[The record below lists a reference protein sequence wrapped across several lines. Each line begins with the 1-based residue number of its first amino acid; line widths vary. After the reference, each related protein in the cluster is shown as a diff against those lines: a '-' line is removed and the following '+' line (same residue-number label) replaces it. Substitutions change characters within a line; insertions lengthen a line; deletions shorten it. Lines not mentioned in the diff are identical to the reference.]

1 MRVSHHPEGKI
12 SECAVMREVGM
23 GLDQSSPK
31 SALVIN
37 NVALLVALVG
47 GYHQLSWIISGNS
60 IPNTAAEQADCL
72 GWLKTNNTV
81 KGGQYFW
88 VPGTY
93 QTQEPHCTSSQ
104 STPDSYPSPTTEICR

>member
-1 MRVSHHPEGKI
+1 MRVSHHPEEKI
-12 SECAVMREVGM
+12 SECEVMREVGM

-60 IPNTAAEQADCL
+60 IPNIAI
-72 GWLKTNNTV
+72 
-81 KGGQYFW
+81 KGNIAVGYE
-88 VPGTY
+88 VERGGPL
-93 QTQEPHCTSSQ
+93 
-104 STPDSYPSPTTEICR
+104 TPI

>member
-12 SECAVMREVGM
+12 SEWAVMREVGM

-60 IPNTAAEQADCL
+60 IPNTAILNGFLFLRQLNLLIYCFI
-72 GWLKTNNTV
+72 
-81 KGGQYFW
+81 Q
-88 VPGTY
+88 VPN
-93 QTQEPHCTSSQ
+93 
-104 STPDSYPSPTTEICR
+104 

>member
-1 MRVSHHPEGKI
+1 MSFDPEG
-12 SECAVMREVGM
+12 EVLGCVMMREVGM

-60 IPNTAAEQADCL
+60 IPNTATAGFAAGDKCQTYCQTSIEDSSRQDKVTA
-72 GWLKTNNTV
+72 
-81 KGGQYFW
+81 GGG
-88 VPGTY
+88 PDPSRSGTY
-93 QTQEPHCTSSQ
+93 RQGVERPECQ
-104 STPDSYPSPTTEICR
+104 

>member
-1 MRVSHHPEGKI
+1 
-12 SECAVMREVGM
+12 MREVGM

-60 IPNTAAEQADCL
+60 IPNTA
-72 GWLKTNNTV
+72 
-81 KGGQYFW
+81 
-88 VPGTY
+88 
-93 QTQEPHCTSSQ
+93 
-104 STPDSYPSPTTEICR
+104 I

>member
-1 MRVSHHPEGKI
+1 M
-12 SECAVMREVGM
+12 MREEGM

-60 IPNTAAEQADCL
+60 IPNTAIKRSKDAVERVMEANWTRSEKLNLAQ
-72 GWLKTNNTV
+72 
-81 KGGQYFW
+81 
-88 VPGTY
+88 
-93 QTQEPHCTSSQ
+93 
-104 STPDSYPSPTTEICR
+104 

>member
-1 MRVSHHPEGKI
+1 MM
-12 SECAVMREVGM
+12 MREVGM

-60 IPNTAAEQADCL
+60 IPNTAIKGNKAARLDKTDCL
-72 GWLKTNNTV
+72 CQLKLLPCEIAFVDDLRGFFIIPEITV
-81 KGGQYFW
+81 RSAEAVCSIHLLPVY
-88 VPGTY
+88 VP
-93 QTQEPHCTSSQ
+93 S
-104 STPDSYPSPTTEICR
+104 